1 MELPTNR
8 RAGMA
13 RQKVYTDHVFDT
25 ENAAWDYVLKHYSPE
40 KNYIMRNAK
49 KAGKKV
55 SVGVEKRGRAN
66 SGSTGKF
73 IIVIYVG

>member
-1 MELPTNR
+1 
-8 RAGMA
+8 MA
-13 RQKVYTDHVFDT
+13 KQKVYTDHVFDT
-25 ENAAWDYVLKHYSPE
+25 ENAAWDFIMKNYSVE

-55 SVGVEKRGRAN
+55 SVGVEQRGRAN
-66 SGSTGKF
+66 SGNKKY

>member
-1 MELPTNR
+1 
-8 RAGMA
+8 MA

-25 ENAAWDYVLKHYSPE
+25 EDAAWDYILKHYSPE

-55 SVGVEKRGRAN
+55 SVGVEKYGRGGGGR
-66 SGSTGKF
+66 STKYV
-73 IIVIYVG
+73 IVIYVG